1 MDEANKFGPISP
13 STKDF
18 GKMICNQEEGD
29 SSVAME
35 MSTKANGRIPSL
47 MGREF

>member
-18 GKMICNQEEGD
+18 GKMICNQEEEG

-35 MSTKANGRIPSL
+35 MSTKVNGKIPNL
-47 MGREF
+47 MEKEF